1 MEQKRLCPY
10 CMGELP
16 PAADSCVHCGK
27 VFAGRNPAGC
37 LPVGTVLAGRYTVGE
52 MRSLDG
58 EGILYRGVENLGCFR
73 VTIKEYLPVTLS
85 AERGADCILQPKTGS
100 EVLFKT
106 TRMDFADLYR
116 ALERITPA
124 TGLEAVLDVVEAN
137 NTVYAVMENLGGTPL
152 DQWLEAQGAPLRPDD
167 ACAMLQ
173 PVFEGVAAMHKIGLV
188 HRGIC
193 PENLRVMADGRCRLA
208 GYATVGLR
216 TAGSGLREQLYEG
229 YSAPEQYSTAEF
241 EGRYTDEYGL
251 AAVFYRMVCG
261 QAPVPAAQRMVADS
275 NPRAKSVNGSLPLYV
290 SQVLQLGLRLRPMER
305 IQTVPQLYQALSSKE
320 YTAELTRTMKP
331 ETPVRTAQPEPERK
345 EHLLSLKALLAGIVI
360 LLSILI
366 LLTLWSVLSQHIHQ
380 PAASAAES
388 EPASSEVMVPQNL
401 VPNFIGMDY
410 TQVQNNREYTSMY
423 LFYVT
428 EEYSD
433 TAPAGQIIQQEPSAD
448 TVLKAGET
456 IQLVVSKGPQM
467 AEMPNIIGFT
477 QDSAVK
483 ELEARGLVAS
493 CFMVV
498 NDGSY
503 ASGCVVRTSEEP
515 GTKVEVGTVITVYIA
530 ADPSVQSTVTPE
542 EPAATEPTTTEPAPP
557 ETTDPTPTEPEYNT
571 D

>member
-1 MEQKRLCPY
+1 MEATRLCPY
-10 CMGELP
+10 CLQPLP
-16 PAADSCVHCGK
+16 GAAQSCPHCGK
-27 VFAGRNPAGC
+27 SFAGRNPGGT

-52 MRSLDG
+52 MLSIDG
-58 EGILYRGVENLGCFR
+58 EGILYRGAENLGRFR
-73 VTIKEYLPVTLS
+73 VTIKEYLPITLT
-85 AERGADCILQPKTGS
+85 AERTAESTLRPKTGS

-116 ALERITPA
+116 SIQRITPA
-124 TGLEAVLDVVEAN
+124 NGLEAVLDVVEAN
-137 NTVYAVMENLGGTPL
+137 NSVYAILENLGGTPL
-152 DQWLEAQGAPLRPDD
+152 DQWLENHPGTIRPDD

-193 PENLRVMADGRCRLA
+193 PENVRVMENDRCRLA

-216 TAGSGLREQLYEG
+216 TAGSGLHEQLYEG

-241 EGRYTDEYGL
+241 EGRYTDEYSL

-261 QAPVPAAQRMVADS
+261 QAPVPAAQRMVTDS

-366 LLTLWSVLSQHIHQ
+366 LLMLWSVLSQHIHQ

-388 EPASSEVMVPQNL
+388 EPASSEVMAPQNL

-456 IQLVVSKGPQM
+456 IRLVVSKGPQM

-477 QDSAVK
+477 QDGAVK

-530 ADPSVQSTVTPE
+530 ADPSVQITVTPE

>member
-1 MEQKRLCPY
+1 MEATRLCPY
-10 CMGELP
+10 CLQPLP
-16 PAADSCVHCGK
+16 GAAQSCPHCGK
-27 VFAGRNPAGC
+27 SFAGRNPGGT

-52 MRSLDG
+52 MLSIDG
-58 EGILYRGVENLGCFR
+58 EGILYRGAENLGRFR
-73 VTIKEYLPVTLS
+73 VTIKEYLPITLT
-85 AERGADCILQPKTGS
+85 AERTAENTLRPKTGS

-116 ALERITPA
+116 SIQRITPA
-124 TGLEAVLDVVEAN
+124 NGLEAVLDVVEAN
-137 NTVYAVMENLGGTPL
+137 NSVYAILENLGGTPL
-152 DQWLEAQGAPLRPDD
+152 DQWLENHPGTIRPDD
-167 ACAMLQ
+167 ACTMLQ

-193 PENLRVMADGRCRLA
+193 PENIRVMENDRCRLA

-216 TAGSGLREQLYEG
+216 TAGSGLHEQLYEG

-241 EGRYTDEYGL
+241 EGRYTDEYSL

-261 QAPVPAAQRMVADS
+261 QAPVPAAQRIVADS

-456 IQLVVSKGPQM
+456 IRLVVSKGPQM

-530 ADPSVQSTVTPE
+530 ADPSVQITATPE

>member
-1 MEQKRLCPY
+1 MEATRLCPY
-10 CMGELP
+10 CLQPLP
-16 PAADSCVHCGK
+16 GAAQSCPHCGK
-27 VFAGRNPAGC
+27 SFAGRNPGGT
-37 LPVGTVLAGRYTVGE
+37 LPVGTVLAGCYTVGE
-52 MRSLDG
+52 MLSIDG
-58 EGILYRGVENLGCFR
+58 EGILYRGAENLGRFR
-73 VTIKEYLPVTLS
+73 VTIKEYLPITLT
-85 AERGADCILQPKTGS
+85 AERTAESTLRPKTGS

-116 ALERITPA
+116 SIQRITPA
-124 TGLEAVLDVVEAN
+124 NGLEAVLDVVEAN
-137 NTVYAVMENLGGTPL
+137 NSVYAILENLGGTPL
-152 DQWLEAQGAPLRPDD
+152 DQWLENHPGTIRPDD
-167 ACAMLQ
+167 ACTMLQ

-193 PENLRVMADGRCRLA
+193 PENIRVMENNRCRLA

-216 TAGSGLREQLYEG
+216 TAGSGLHEQLYEG

-241 EGRYTDEYGL
+241 EGRYTDEYSL

-456 IQLVVSKGPQM
+456 IRLVVSKGPQM

>member
-1 MEQKRLCPY
+1 MEATRLCPY
-10 CMGELP
+10 CLQPLP
-16 PAADSCVHCGK
+16 GAAQSCPHCGK
-27 VFAGRNPAGC
+27 SFAGRNPGGT

-52 MRSLDG
+52 MLSIDG
-58 EGILYRGVENLGCFR
+58 EGILYRGAENLGRFR
-73 VTIKEYLPVTLS
+73 VTIKEYLPITLT
-85 AERGADCILQPKTGS
+85 AERTAESTLRPKTGS

-116 ALERITPA
+116 SIQRITPA
-124 TGLEAVLDVVEAN
+124 NGLEAVLDVVEAN
-137 NTVYAVMENLGGTPL
+137 NSVYAILENLGGTPL
-152 DQWLEAQGAPLRPDD
+152 DQWLENHPGTIRPDD
-167 ACAMLQ
+167 ACTMLQ

-193 PENLRVMADGRCRLA
+193 PENIRVMENDRCRLA

-241 EGRYTDEYGL
+241 EGRYTDEYSL

-261 QAPVPAAQRMVADS
+261 QAPVPAAQRIVADS

-388 EPASSEVMVPQNL
+388 EPASSEVMAPQNL

-456 IQLVVSKGPQM
+456 IRLVVSKGPQM

-530 ADPSVQSTVTPE
+530 ADPSVQITATPE

>member
-1 MEQKRLCPY
+1 MEATRLCPY
-10 CMGELP
+10 CLQPLP
-16 PAADSCVHCGK
+16 GAAQSCPHCGK
-27 VFAGRNPAGC
+27 SFAGRNPGGT

-52 MRSLDG
+52 MLSIDG
-58 EGILYRGVENLGCFR
+58 EGILYRGAENLGRFR
-73 VTIKEYLPVTLS
+73 VTIKEYLPITLT
-85 AERGADCILQPKTGS
+85 AERTAESTLRPKTGS

-116 ALERITPA
+116 SIQRITPA
-124 TGLEAVLDVVEAN
+124 NGLEAVLDVVEAN
-137 NTVYAVMENLGGTPL
+137 NSVYAILENLGGTPL
-152 DQWLEAQGAPLRPDD
+152 DQWLENHPGTIRPDD
-167 ACAMLQ
+167 ACTMLQ

-193 PENLRVMADGRCRLA
+193 PENIRVMENNRCRLA

-216 TAGSGLREQLYEG
+216 TAGRGLHEQLYEG

-241 EGRYTDEYGL
+241 EGRYTDEYSL

-456 IQLVVSKGPQM
+456 IRLVVSKGPQM

-530 ADPSVQSTVTPE
+530 ADPSVQITVTPE

>member
-1 MEQKRLCPY
+1 MEATRLCPY
-10 CMGELP
+10 CLQPLP
-16 PAADSCVHCGK
+16 GAAQSCPHCGK
-27 VFAGRNPAGC
+27 SFAGRNPGGT

-52 MRSLDG
+52 MLSIDG
-58 EGILYRGVENLGCFR
+58 EGILYRGAENLGRFR
-73 VTIKEYLPVTLS
+73 VTIKEYLPITLT
-85 AERGADCILQPKTGS
+85 AERTAESTLRPKTGS

-116 ALERITPA
+116 SIQRITPA
-124 TGLEAVLDVVEAN
+124 NGLEAVLDVVEAN
-137 NTVYAVMENLGGTPL
+137 NSVYAILENLGGTPL
-152 DQWLEAQGAPLRPDD
+152 DQWLENHPGTIRPDD
-167 ACAMLQ
+167 ACTMLQ

-193 PENLRVMADGRCRLA
+193 PENIRVMENDRCRLA

-216 TAGSGLREQLYEG
+216 TAGSGLHEQLYEG

-241 EGRYTDEYGL
+241 EGRYTDEYSL

-261 QAPVPAAQRMVADS
+261 QAPVPAAQRIVADS

-456 IQLVVSKGPQM
+456 IRLVVSKGPQM

-515 GTKVEVGTVITVYIA
+515 GTKVEVGTVVTVYIA
-530 ADPSVQSTVTPE
+530 ADPSVQITVTPE

>member
-1 MEQKRLCPY
+1 MEATRLCPY
-10 CMGELP
+10 CLQPLP
-16 PAADSCVHCGK
+16 GAAQSCPHCGK
-27 VFAGRNPAGC
+27 SFAGRNPGGT

-52 MRSLDG
+52 MLSIDG
-58 EGILYRGVENLGCFR
+58 EGILYRGAENLGRFR
-73 VTIKEYLPVTLS
+73 VTIKEYLPITLT
-85 AERGADCILQPKTGS
+85 AERTAESTLRPKTGS

-116 ALERITPA
+116 SIQRITPA
-124 TGLEAVLDVVEAN
+124 NGLEAVLDVVEAN
-137 NTVYAVMENLGGTPL
+137 NSVYAILENLGGTPL
-152 DQWLEAQGAPLRPDD
+152 DQWLENHPGTIRPDD
-167 ACAMLQ
+167 ACTMLQ

-193 PENLRVMADGRCRLA
+193 PENIRVMENDRCRLA

-216 TAGSGLREQLYEG
+216 TAGSGLHEQLYEG

-241 EGRYTDEYGL
+241 EGRYTDEYSL

-261 QAPVPAAQRMVADS
+261 QAPVPAAQRMVTDS

-456 IQLVVSKGPQM
+456 IRLVVSKGPQM

-477 QDSAVK
+477 QDGAVK

-530 ADPSVQSTVTPE
+530 ADPSVQITVTPE
-542 EPAATEPTTTEPAPP
+542 EPAATEPTTTEPTPP